1 MTEGGG
7 FEGSKQA
14 LGEVRKQS
22 TWINEQVGA
31 GKLRLDPEAA
41 EKAAKRCREEAE
53 ALQELAFNA
62 QAIER
67 LEGLGDYPDGKA
79 LAERFQQKA
88 NDPDA
93 GAFALIRQ
101 MREELERWR
110 RPSRARRR
118 TTVRPTSRPPRT
130 LSEGCDSDKVH
141 PFRAD
146 RIRGSPDAGRISVR
160 HARRWG

>member
-41 EKAAKRCREEAE
+41 EKAAKRCREEAD
-53 ALQELAFNA
+53 ALQKLANKS

-67 LEGLGDYPDGKA
+67 ADGLGDYPDGKA
-79 LAERFQQKA
+79 LVERFQQKA

-101 MREELERWR
+101 MREELEKM
-110 RPSRARRR
+110 AQAFEGAAKDYR
-118 TTVRPTSRPPRT
+118 TTD
-130 LSEGCDSDKVH
+130 EQAAED
-141 PFRAD
+141 FE
-146 RIRGSPDAGRISVR
+146 RGLRQ
-160 HARRWG
+160 